1 MSGTWKVT
9 GHGLATVARLELRQ
23 RVRSSR
29 WLVVLAIWVA
39 VIGFFTWLTDVA
51 VDPAPDTPAGVP
63 DPSGGVMFSV
73 VAFLVLSL
81 GVLVAPALS
90 ATSVN
95 GDRAAGTLATLQ
107 VTLLSPAEIALGKLL
122 AAWGTSL
129 AFLVTAVPFVVW
141 AYLSGGTPFG
151 RVVTTLVLVAITFA
165 VVCAIGLGWSAVCAR
180 TASSAVLTYLSV
192 AGLCLGTVILFG
204 LSVPMMSSVEQ
215 VRVLQAQPTTA
226 GPITAADCV
235 QTTQEMSVMHTER
248 TWWLLAASPYVVVA
262 DAAPAAELPEGV
274 YAFDPLSAIR
284 SGVRSAKAGPPE
296 VYDWCTPSGMTGQ
309 DGDRQA
315 EAGAAWPWG
324 LGLNLLLGAAGAI
337 VTVRRLRTPMRSLP
351 RGTRVA

>member
-1 MSGTWKVT
+1 VSGTWKVT

-51 VDPAPDTPAGVP
+51 VDPAPDAPAGVP

-90 ATSVN
+90 ATSIN
-95 GDRAAGTLATLQ
+95 GDRAAGTLATVQ

-129 AFLVTAVPFVVW
+129 AFLVTAVPFIVW
-141 AYLSGGTPFG
+141 AYVAGGTPFG
-151 RVVTTLVLVAITFA
+151 RVLTTLVLVAVTFA

-180 TASSAVLTYLSV
+180 TGSSAVLTYLSV
-192 AGLCLGTVILFG
+192 AGLCVGTVILFG
-204 LSVPMMSSVEQ
+204 LSVPVVSSVEQ
-215 VRVLQAQPTTA
+215 VRVLQPGAITA
-226 GPITAADCV
+226 SPATAADCV
-235 QTTQEMSVMHTER
+235 QTAQEMSVTHTER

-262 DAAPAAELPEGV
+262 DAAPAPDLPAGV
-274 YAFDPLSAIR
+274 SAFDPLSAIR
-284 SGVRSAKAGPPE
+284 DGVRSAKAGPPE
-296 VYDWCTPSGMTGQ
+296 VYDWCTPSGTAGP
-309 DGDRQA
+309 DGDRLA
-315 EAGAAWPWG
+315 DVGAAWPWG
-324 LGLNLLLGAAGAI
+324 LGLNLLLGAAGAL
-337 VTVRRLRTPMRSLP
+337 VSVRRLRTPMRSLP